1 MNVTAAIKN
10 LQIEKLE
17 ITLSTVGKLDTDS
30 TLYWLNYGFTL
41 VIPYF
46 NDVLK
51 EAQVVIPSNI
61 FGLFTLSDVTFNYF
75 DHYIQM
81 GLSPT
86 FLLPN
91 KKPHF
96 YESES
101 LLFLQ

>member
-17 ITLSTVGKLDTDS
+17 VTLSTVGKLDTDS

-51 EAQVVIPSNI
+51 EA
-61 FGLFTLSDVTFNYF
+61 
-75 DHYIQM
+75 
-81 GLSPT
+81 
-86 FLLPN
+86 
-91 KKPHF
+91 
-96 YESES
+96 
-101 LLFLQ
+101 